1 MTSEEYEDYSATS
14 KDYDKGKEV
23 QVIVMVKRNIMQIQS
38 LPLQGGR

>member
-1 MTSEEYEDYSATS
+1 MKNTRTTVLLQ
-14 KDYDKGKEV
+14 KTMYDKGKEV